1 MYRCAG
7 CGVAIGSID
16 KNEWLQRSVTDVR
29 NSGHPT
35 SESGEARPHRIRH
48 LARESPQLAFG
59 TEVAFTSLRKEPL
72 IAALGETILKTPK
85 HRQSTAR
92 FARVLWGWVLALAL
106 VPLSGLADSKEDSRL
121 IVEDMRCRGN
131 AVTSC
136 PFILG
141 YLHLVPGERLNEDE
155 IQDAKLRL
163 SSLPNFVSVD
173 IYLEKGSEKGRAVVI
188 VDVVEADSVQNE
200 FIAGTSARLSSYSQ
214 TIEGRMA
221 DRDVF
226 GTRDTLNLDFEGIA
240 PLGGLTRRGVYAR
253 LQFVDPSLLDSL
265 LDSSKYFLIAGVTYQ
280 NTLIDYPGGGLD
292 KTDQLGIDGSVGRRL
307 FDYSYVTLGYI
318 YRPIS
323 QSLSTFT
330 QYSAITRAYAFSTDA
345 DPNNNQGV
353 YLGYGWDSEDD
364 AYFPTRGSRLSS
376 NVGLS
381 SAWVSIRFRKTWSS
395 SPDAAW
401 TVQVGG
407 TPGTQYRASLDESQ
421 NFSVAYGHRISASDD
436 FGGIRRGRW
445 YIEPGASYYGS
456 SAYGRPQIEW
466 GLKAGIRFDTKALGM
481 VDLYVIGS
489 TSGQLGGK

>member
-1 MYRCAG
+1 
-7 CGVAIGSID
+7 
-16 KNEWLQRSVTDVR
+16 
-29 NSGHPT
+29 
-35 SESGEARPHRIRH
+35 
-48 LARESPQLAFG
+48 LATEYPRLALG
-59 TEVAFTSLRKEPL
+59 TEVALSSLRKRPPT
-72 IAALGETILKTPK
+72 AALGEIIVRSPK
-85 HRQSTAR
+85 HLDPIAR
-92 FARVLWGWVLALAL
+92 SRSGIVHNGGSLVSAQCGTRALWGWVLALAL
-106 VPLSGLADSKEDSRL
+106 VPLFGLAESRDNSGL
-121 IVEDMRCRGN
+121 IVQDMFCRGN

-136 PFILG
+136 QFILG
-141 YLHLVPGERLNEDE
+141 YLHLAPGDRLNEDE

-173 IYLEKGSEKGRAVVI
+173 IHLEKGSEKGRAIVI
-188 VDVVEADSVQNE
+188 VEVVEADSVENE
-200 FIAGTSARLSSYSQ
+200 LIAGTSARLSSYSQ

-240 PLGGLTRRGVYAR
+240 PIGGLTRRGVYTR
-253 LQFVDPSLLDSL
+253 LQFVDPNL

-280 NTLIDYPGGGLD
+280 NTLIDYPGGSFD

-307 FDYSYVTLGYI
+307 FDYSYVTVGYL

-323 QSLSTFT
+323 QSVSTFT
-330 QYSAITRAYAFSTDA
+330 QYSKITNAYAVSTDA
-345 DPNNNQGV
+345 DPNNNRGV

-376 NVGLS
+376 SVGLS
-381 SAWVSIRFRKTWSS
+381 WASVSWASVRFRKTWSS
-395 SPDAAW
+395 SPDSAW

-421 NFSVAYGHRISASDD
+421 DFSIAYGRKIPASDN
-436 FGGIRRGRW
+436 FGGIRHGRW
-445 YIEPGASYYGS
+445 YVEPGASYYGT

-466 GLKAGIRFDTKALGM
+466 GLKAGIRLDTKALGM